1 MTGEQ
6 QLAARTWRR
15 IWWQTSA
22 VVALAIL
29 AVAGAAAGVVLKAQ
43 HDAARQTLQRA
54 LANALSAPGTV
65 PPSGVW
71 VFQLRDGVLTHSPG
85 APDRAVDEASLR
97 SVAAAPEDTASGR
110 PHESDGAGRE
120 YLVDTARA
128 GGVTAQVA
136 LDLTLQE
143 DERHRLYLALAIA
156 CGLGVALAAA
166 AGALIARRAIQP
178 LGVAIERQQRFIA
191 DASHELRTPI
201 TQLHTR
207 AQLLAR
213 SLDRDDSE
221 AAEDARQLVRGTR
234 VMADVVEELLL
245 SAQLRSEPSR
255 FGSVDL
261 ASVVAGVVED
271 YRVQAEQGQISLES
285 AVDGGPHTVRGVS
298 SALRRAI
305 AALVDNALGHVPAG
319 GTVVVTLR
327 RTPTEVVCSV
337 RDNGVG
343 FDPAQ
348 SERIF
353 ERFARGSHG
362 EGRRFGL
369 GLALVRE
376 TVEAHGGTVTATTA
390 PELMGPWPGG
400 ATFTMYL
407 PAWTG
412 T

>member
-1 MTGEQ
+1 MTQ
-6 QLAARTWRR
+6 DQRLAGRTWRR

-29 AVAGAAAGVVLKAQ
+29 AVAGAAAGLVLKTQ
-43 HDAARQTLQRA
+43 HDAARRTVSRA
-54 LANALSAPGTV
+54 LSDAFGSPGAV
-65 PPSGVW
+65 PPAGVW

-85 APDRAVDEASLR
+85 APSRPIDEPSLFT
-97 SVAAAPEDTASGR
+97 VAAAPADTAGGR
-110 PHESDGAGRE
+110 PHETEHAGRE
-120 YLVDTARA
+120 YLVDTARD
-128 GGVTAQVA
+128 GGVTVQVA

-156 CGLGVALAAA
+156 CGLGVALAGA
-166 AGALIARRAIQP
+166 AGAVIARRAIKP
-178 LGVAIERQQRFIA
+178 LGDAIERQQRFVA

-213 SLDRDDSE
+213 SLDRDGSE

-234 VMADVVEELLL
+234 VMGDIVEEMLL
-245 SAQLRSEPSR
+245 SAQLRSEPAR

-261 ASVVAGVVED
+261 ASVVADVVAD
-271 YRVQAEQGQISLES
+271 YQVQAEQGQVRLET
-285 AVDGGPHTVRGVS
+285 ATDGGSHSVRGVP

-305 AALVDNALGHVPAG
+305 AALVDNALGHVPTG
-319 GTVVVTLR
+319 GTVAVTLS
-327 RTPTEVVCSV
+327 RTPGEVVCSV
-337 RDNGVG
+337 RDNGIG
-343 FDPAQ
+343 LDPAQ

-376 TVEAHGGTVTATTA
+376 TVEAHGGTVAATSA
-390 PELMGPWPGG
+390 GEG
-400 ATFTMYL
+400 ATFTIRL
-407 PAWTG
+407 PARDDVP
-412 T
+412 